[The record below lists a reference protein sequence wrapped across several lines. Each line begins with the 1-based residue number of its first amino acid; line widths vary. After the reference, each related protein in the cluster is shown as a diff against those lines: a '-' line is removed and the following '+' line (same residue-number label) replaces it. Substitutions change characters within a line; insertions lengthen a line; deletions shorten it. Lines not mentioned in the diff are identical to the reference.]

1 MKSYFK
7 VGQSLDFCNQYSN
20 RDLSKSHKIISL
32 PSKPFSV
39 SCDFIYESF
48 LNEVLLMNKNDLTE
62 YADFL
67 LGVALYKCGNIADAQ
82 DLVQDTLLAALAA
95 MADKPVDNPKAWLM
109 TVLNRKYYD
118 MLRRKY
124 NKPTVSFEVVGDIPD
139 DSEIYENVEKSS
151 EAEKIRRCLAYLARL
166 YREVMVRYYMHG
178 EKVKE
183 IAADLDISENA
194 VKSRLNVGRKRIGKE
209 FAMENYTKQSYE
221 PENLWM
227 TCSGSGGLD
236 NEPFSL
242 VGDNRITMNLLIL
255 AYERPV
261 TVTELAKA
269 IGIATAYI
277 EPVIDKLV
285 SGELMK
291 RVGNKVYTD
300 FIIYTEADRTANI
313 ALEKEIADSIYK
325 DVWAVMENGF
335 DELHSC
341 DYYKRQTQ
349 SQQVKLDSFF
359 AVRTLQHAVLTVL
372 NEPCGGFMPFD
383 EYPDRPNG
391 GKWFAIGSRYS
402 ANYDYSSPEHEY
414 GKYYISGE
422 ACSSHIVS
430 CDGYKQIKNFELTL
444 CEYNTL
450 LGGTQIGMRNRLKR
464 RMTDT
469 EIGQMLYAIHSGKEE
484 QLPII
489 NSACFENFDI
499 FLERRYL
506 AKEGDK
512 VVCAVPV
519 ITDRERHELYGL
531 SEKYDNILAEKF
543 HSEWL
548 KLMVNPVK
556 LPPHLKS
563 VPEWQRYMECCSTVT
578 MRIIKNALDNGM
590 FPKCA
595 DYPAPAILISIKE

>member
-1 MKSYFK
+1 
-7 VGQSLDFCNQYSN
+7 
-20 RDLSKSHKIISL
+20 
-32 PSKPFSV
+32 
-39 SCDFIYESF
+39 
-48 LNEVLLMNKNDLTE
+48 MNKKNLTE

-67 LGVALYKCGNIADAQ
+67 LGMALYKCGNIMDAQ
-82 DLVQDTLLAALAA
+82 DLVQDTLLAFFATIE
-95 MADKPVDNPKAWLM
+95 KKSVDNPKAWL
-109 TVLNRKYYD
+109 TAVLNRRYYD
-118 MLRRKY
+118 QLRKKY
-124 NKPTVSFEVVGDIPD
+124 NKPTVSFDVTGDIPD
-139 DSEIYENVEKSS
+139 SAEIYDSIENSA
-151 EAEKIRRCLAYLARL
+151 EAEKIRRCLAYLTKL

-178 EKVKE
+178 EKVRD
-183 IAADLDISENA
+183 IAASLGISENT
-194 VKSRLNVGRKRIGKE
+194 VKSRLDAGRKRIGKE

-221 PENLWM
+221 PENLWI
-227 TCSGSGGLD
+227 TCSGSGGFD

-242 VGDNRITMNLLIL
+242 VGDDKITMNLLIL
-255 AYERPV
+255 AYEKPV

-285 SGELMK
+285 GGELMK

-300 FIIYTEADRTANI
+300 FIIYTEEDRTANVS
-313 ALEKEIADSIYK
+313 LEKQIADSIYK
-325 DVWAVMENGF
+325 DVWAITDKGF
-335 DELHSC
+335 EELHGC
-341 DYYKRQTQ
+341 DFYKRQTQ
-349 SQQVKLDSFF
+349 SGQVKLDSFF
-359 AVRTLQHAVLTVL
+359 AVRTLQHTVLTVRDEV
-372 NEPCGGFMPFD
+372 NGGLVPFN

-391 GKWFAIGSRYS
+391 GKWFAMGSRYC
-402 ANYDYSSPEHEY
+402 ANYDYSSVEHEY

-430 CDGYKQIKNFELTL
+430 CDGYEQIKNFELTL

-489 NSACFENFDI
+489 SAACFENFDI
-499 FLERRYL
+499 FIERRYL
-506 AKEGDK
+506 DKDGEK

-519 ITDRERHELYGL
+519 ITDKERHELYGL
-531 SEKYDNILAEKF
+531 SEKYYNILAEKF
-543 HSEWL
+543 HDDWL

-563 VPEWQRYMECCSTVT
+563 VPEWQRYMDCCSTVT

>member
-1 MKSYFK
+1 
-7 VGQSLDFCNQYSN
+7 
-20 RDLSKSHKIISL
+20 
-32 PSKPFSV
+32 
-39 SCDFIYESF
+39 
-48 LNEVLLMNKNDLTE
+48 MNKENLTE

-67 LGVALYKCGNIADAQ
+67 LNTALYKCGNIADAQ

-95 MADKPVDNPKAWLM
+95 VERKSINDPKAWL
-109 TVLNRKYYD
+109 TAVLNRRYYD
-118 MLRRKY
+118 LLRRKY
-124 NKPTVSFEVVGDIPD
+124 NKPTVSFDVAGNIPD
-139 DSEIYENVEKSS
+139 SGEIYDGIEKSA
-151 EAEKIRRCLAYLARL
+151 EAEEIRRCLAYLTKL

-178 EKVKE
+178 EKVKD
-183 IAADLDISENA
+183 IAADLDISEST
-194 VKSRLNVGRKRIGKE
+194 VKSRLDAGRKRIGKE

-221 PENLWM
+221 PENLWV

-236 NEPFSL
+236 DEPFSL
-242 VGDNRITMNLLIL
+242 VGDDKITMNLLIL
-255 AYERPV
+255 AYEKPV
-261 TVTELAKA
+261 TITELAKA

-277 EPVIDKLV
+277 EPVIEKLV

-300 FIIYTEADRTANI
+300 FIIYTETDRTANI
-313 ALEKEIADSIYK
+313 ALEKQIADSIYK
-325 DVWAVMENGF
+325 DVWKIMDNGF
-335 DELHSC
+335 EKLH
-341 DYYKRQTQ
+341 DRDFYKRQTQ
-349 SQQVKLDSFF
+349 FQQVKLDSFF
-359 AVRTLQHAVLTVL
+359 AVRTLQHAVLTVR

-391 GKWFAIGSRYS
+391 GKWFAMGSRYS

-414 GKYYISGE
+414 GRYYISGE
-422 ACSSHIVS
+422 ACSSHIVN
-430 CDGYKQIKNFELTL
+430 CDGYEQIKNFELTL

-450 LGGTQIGMRNRLKR
+450 LGGTQIGMRSRLKR

-489 NSACFENFDI
+489 STACFENFDNFI
-499 FLERRYL
+499 ERRYL
-506 AKEGDK
+506 AKEGEK
-512 VVCAVPV
+512 VTCAVPI
-519 ITDRERHELYGL
+519 ITDKERHELYDL
-531 SEKYDNILAEKF
+531 SEKYDNILAKNF
-543 HSEWL
+543 HDDWL

-578 MRIIKNALDNGM
+578 MRIIKNALYNGL